1 MAAKGYKS
9 TLAKR
14 RGMQGEGWENLNAF
28 MSLRCVSFPVY
39 GYISLMRETYLSF
52 RYSKLVLEFHYV
64 RMIVESLFT

>member
-39 GYISLMRETYLSF
+39 GYIFHAADYLEVIF
-52 RYSKLVLEFHYV
+52 KYTL
-64 RMIVESLFT
+64 